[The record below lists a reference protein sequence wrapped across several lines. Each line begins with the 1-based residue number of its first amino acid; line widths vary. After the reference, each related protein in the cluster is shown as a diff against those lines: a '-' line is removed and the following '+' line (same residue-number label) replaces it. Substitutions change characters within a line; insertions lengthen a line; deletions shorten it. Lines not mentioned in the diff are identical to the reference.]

1 MKYLAERNRLTA
13 ELYEDGGEKTT
24 DILFSYVLK
33 IKEEVRHV
41 CRPGAGDAFDIL
53 NDSRTSD

>member
-13 ELYEDGGEKTT
+13 ELYEDGGKETT
-24 DILFSYVLK
+24 DILFSDVLK

-41 CRPGAGDAFDIL
+41 CRPGAGDALDIL
-53 NDSRTSD
+53 NDRRTND

>member
-1 MKYLAERNRLTA
+1 MKYLAKRNRLTA
-13 ELYEDGGEKTT
+13 ELDEDGGEETT
-24 DILFSYVLK
+24 DILFSDVLK

-41 CRPGAGDAFDIL
+41 SRPGAGDVFDIL